1 MILDYGSNG
10 IMSLPESK
18 YFIGAIRMRTLLL
31 QKQRIGKFPLRF
43 RENPFFIQKLITTFA
58 M

>member
-1 MILDYGSNG
+1 MILDYGSVE
-10 IMSLPESK
+10 IMFSPESK

-31 QKQRIGKFPLRF
+31 QKQRIGKIPLQF
-43 RENPFFIQKLITTFA
+43 RENPFFVLKLIATFA